1 MWRWSQNTFG
11 VKALHGC
18 AMEAMEEDEEDEERE
33 EGEAVKPLILLMKMN
48 IV

>member
-1 MWRWSQNTFG
+1 
-11 VKALHGC
+11 
-18 AMEAMEEDEEDEERE
+18 MEAMEEDEEDEERE

>member
-1 MWRWSQNTFG
+1 
-11 VKALHGC
+11 
-18 AMEAMEEDEEDEERE
+18 MEAMEEDEEDEEKE